1 MSEIEVT
8 CPVCSHKFY
17 EWPQPKQE
25 PVRLDSDCTSPK
37 PQPDDTIPWNEVTPP
52 CGRYHIDPVTGDY
65 SIGGPDHSLQ
75 RALEAERQRIIEKN
89 APEIERINAWIDRD
103 TDLLRQALEMLTAE
117 YVLTDRLNEVV
128 EALEERLK

>member
-17 EWPQPKQE
+17 EWPQ
-25 PVRLDSDCTSPK
+25 SDNYPIQS
-37 PQPDDTIPWNEVTPP
+37 N
-52 CGRYHIDPVTGDY
+52 GRMSVDPVTGNV

-103 TDLLRQALEMLTAE
+103 TALLRQALH
-117 YVLTDRLNEVV
+117 
-128 EALEERLK
+128 ALEYRGMSEWKVRQPAIAALKERLK